1 MNWEEREE
9 ERVRTRREKLGRRA
23 NSSQHDC
30 FFLPRE
36 NTPILDKIRFTFDP
50 NSSLRSGSLKNG
62 GVSQVDRVFQASEK
76 AILVGEKKRVFRSPG
91 AQKRHC
97 TLQMLHDGDHHH
109 RSPPSA
115 VIAISINHH
124 HHHHHHPMATSH
136 HRSPVCNRGYRHHHW
151 RQASFSSY
159 ATYEL
164 AWQSLSLPPTLS
176 LSPSAS
182 TFCP

>member
-9 ERVRTRREKLGRRA
+9 ERERTRREKLGRRA

-76 AILVGEKKRVFRSPG
+76 AILVGREETRVPFTG
-91 AQKRHC
+91 
-97 TLQMLHDGDHHH
+97 
-109 RSPPSA
+109 
-115 VIAISINHH
+115 
-124 HHHHHHPMATSH
+124 
-136 HRSPVCNRGYRHHHW
+136 
-151 RQASFSSY
+151 
-159 ATYEL
+159 
-164 AWQSLSLPPTLS
+164 
-176 LSPSAS
+176 S
-182 TFCP
+182 TETALYVANAARW